1 MVQKKACDA
10 CHKRKIQCDLTD
22 SDAPCNWCQHHNLA
36 CTFDRVRGRRKQA
49 ARSRSKQTSESSLSE
64 RLRKVE
70 EALAQTLA
78 SQSDPLS
85 RVSKHFTS
93 SSLPV
98 HDHSESP
105 TIENGKKPTPV
116 VVTQPDPSDSSMADS
131 ESIVQPES
139 LTTFVPS
146 PSAVSYGQL
155 HFDGCHFGH
164 LSQHNGLPLISDQ
177 GKEWIASKTGEQV
190 RFETGRQLRP
200 PLSTPLSTHRFTDPH
215 DLYTLPDRTVVETIW
230 HVFSNSS
237 FRLVFPVVDPELFYD
252 TINLA
257 YMSWSGETPS
267 LEHMSQM
274 ACVLA
279 FASMIPLFQGSLV
292 DLPPVDTDIC
302 AAKARYILTD
312 VLEGPNLATLQV
324 AFMLNMH
331 EIFLGRL
338 RSASMFH
345 AIACRMAFTL
355 GGQNYT
361 TTETNKGRIT
371 HRDRERRQLRLLFWL
386 AYIFDK
392 DIALRSGQP
401 PLMAD
406 DYCDLTLPENYL
418 ECYEYLPGLSHHLP
432 LELAGNT
439 ALVPHLP
446 GDPRLSHI
454 KEKTSRLLYSAQA
467 ARKTPAQLLFD
478 IRDLDDELET
488 WRKSIPQNFRPQLSI
503 RNNYQVN
510 VENMHLPRSMRSIT
524 LHLEY
529 HHLLTTIHRASGRC
543 MHHPEQEKSNIDAEW
558 PSTIESGVESS
569 IALALEASRSTLLYL
584 MAAMN
589 GLAGE
594 AFWVVVFY
602 PTAAMITIFFNI
614 LMHPLRPSAKTDL
627 ELLKSSSDLIRKLP
641 SSHLRPHDERMEMI
655 NDFCMELVRLASSA
669 INKAVYELD
678 REHEILPPTNI

>member
-1 MVQKKACDA
+1 MTRKRSLRYCVLDRLWILNATSALIFGREANFRVVSTTLFFCLTVSFVKYGSKKGLRCMSQE
-10 CHKRKIQCDLTD
+10 K
-22 SDAPCNWCQHHNLA
+22 A

-49 ARSRSKQTSESSLSE
+49 VRSRSKQTSESSLSE

-98 HDHSESP
+98 HDNSESP
-105 TIENGKKPTPV
+105 ATESGKEPTPV
-116 VVTQPDPSDSSMADS
+116 VVTQPEPSDSSMADC

-155 HFDGCHFGH
+155 HFGGCHFGH
-164 LSQHNGLPLISDQ
+164 LSQNNGLPLISDQ
-177 GKEWIASKTGEQV
+177 DK
-190 RFETGRQLRP
+190 
-200 PLSTPLSTHRFTDPH
+200 
-215 DLYTLPDRTVVETIW
+215 TVVETIW

-312 VLEGPNLATLQV
+312 VLEVPNLATLQV

-331 EIFLGRL
+331 EVFLGRL

-361 TTETNKGRIT
+361 ATETNKGRIT
-371 HRDRERRQLRLLFWL
+371 HHERERRQIRLLFWL
-386 AYIFDK
+386 LYIFDK
-392 DIALRSGQP
+392 NIALRSGQP
-401 PLMAD
+401 PLMSE

-432 LELAGNT
+432 LELDGDT
-439 ALVPHLP
+439 ALAPHLP

-454 KEKTSRLLYSAQA
+454 KEKASRLLYSAQA

-529 HHLLTTIHRASGRC
+529 HHLLATIHRASGRC
-543 MHHPEQEKSNIDAEW
+543 MHHPEHEKSNIDAEW
-558 PSTIESGVESS
+558 PSNIESGVESS

-584 MAAMN
+584 MAATD

-602 PTAAMITIFFNI
+602 PTTAMITIFFNI
-614 LMHPLRPSAKTDL
+614 LMHPLRPSAKSDL
-627 ELLKSSSDLIRKLP
+627 ELLKSSSDLIKKLP
-641 SSHLRPHDERMEMI
+641 SSHLRPQDERMEMI

-678 REHEILPPTNI
+678 QEREIMPPTNI